1 MATLDFSIIREL
13 RKKQGLTAEE
23 LALKANVTR
32 ATIAKMESGGGNPTI
47 STITSLA
54 GVFHLAPCELIHM
67 AEKTM
72 IEDGQTE
79 DLKSKEFNG
88 KRIRFNGFEMIYVTA
103 EKGVKRDFS
112 SRWHDNTSQILMVIS
127 GHVQLTLGEQKKV
140 VAPGMAIRFK
150 AIHEHT
156 FDIIDDAQ
164 FLLIHHGG
172 L

>member
-1 MATLDFSIIREL
+1 MATIDFSIIREL
-13 RKKQGLTAEE
+13 RKNQGLTAEE

-54 GVFHLAPCELIHM
+54 SVFHLAPCELIHM

-72 IEDGQTE
+72 IEDGQIE
-79 DLKSKEFNG
+79 VLKSKGFNG
-88 KRIRFNGFEMIYVTA
+88 KRIRFGGFEILHVTS
-103 EKGVKRDFS
+103 ERGVKRDFTAK
-112 SRWHDNTSQILMVIS
+112 WHDNTAQILMVLS
-127 GHVQLTLGEQKKV
+127 GRVQLTLGDQKKIV
-140 VAPGMAIRFK
+140 GSGMAIRFK

-156 FDIIDDAQ
+156 FDIMEDSE
-164 FLLIHHGG
+164 FLLIHHVG